1 MNLYDI
7 IPENLFSVL
16 VSKNKN
22 LYVKTL
28 FVLLDA
34 FKQHLKISKDE
45 LISMI
50 NAQLDDDIISADFTE
65 EELLESE
72 QSISGKA
79 HFLVRKLKSTGWI
92 LIETENDFRE
102 YITVPGFSY
111 KIIQLLY
118 DVANV
123 SETENFAYV
132 YSTYS
137 SLEIAKKTRDPFEM
151 ITALNDGAERT
162 ERLVESLKSVYHSI
176 TYYNQQ
182 LINTLN
188 VNNVLHSH
196 YEIFQED
203 VILKILRPLKIK
215 DSVPKYKI
223 PIQNILKLW
232 IAEEDVIEDMVQYRL
247 SKQNDNDEGE
257 IRNDI
262 LRKIHYIIDTY
273 DNLDKKFII
282 DYGTYNSHC
291 LELEQA
297 QADFKKYNDDIAEFE
312 QKKEELEKLKNQL
325 ENEHTQLINE
335 KAKYWSDNNGD
346 RLKDEEKRYIQAI
359 EDYDRSISGFVTDI
373 KTSSIRWNVKFS
385 NCIEKID
392 NERITAEIKTVI
404 SYLQRTDKFSEAD
417 FELLSP
423 EYFSK
428 IREAYL
434 NAKSSLDTIER
445 ALASELK
452 ERYKE
457 KGLKRDDK
465 YIMTLQKLTEDPDY
479 SVFYE
484 VISAIIN
491 SKVTVEQE
499 CFLEKEKC

>member
-118 DVANV
+118 DIANV
-123 SETENFAYV
+123 SESENFAYV

-137 SLEIAKKTRDPFEM
+137 SLKLADETRDPFEM

-162 ERLVESLKSVYHSI
+162 EHLVESLKSVYHSI

-247 SKQNDNDEGE
+247 SKQNDNDE
-257 IRNDI
+257 
-262 LRKIHYIIDTY
+262 IIV
-273 DNLDKKFII
+273 KK
-282 DYGTYNSHC
+282 S
-291 LELEQA
+291 
-297 QADFKKYNDDIAEFE
+297 K
-312 QKKEELEKLKNQL
+312 KLKTML
-325 ENEHTQLINE
+325 
-335 KAKYWSDNNGD
+335 WSSS
-346 RLKDEEKRYIQAI
+346 RVTLYISSEPIFKVLK
-359 EDYDRSISGFVTDI
+359 
-373 KTSSIRWNVKFS
+373 
-385 NCIEKID
+385 
-392 NERITAEIKTVI
+392 
-404 SYLQRTDKFSEAD
+404 
-417 FELLSP
+417 
-423 EYFSK
+423 
-428 IREAYL
+428 
-434 NAKSSLDTIER
+434 
-445 ALASELK
+445 
-452 ERYKE
+452 
-457 KGLKRDDK
+457 
-465 YIMTLQKLTEDPDY
+465 
-479 SVFYE
+479 
-484 VISAIIN
+484 
-491 SKVTVEQE
+491 
-499 CFLEKEKC
+499 